1 MAREGNSINLTCC
14 WQIKSRDGFPTAMH
28 VFYSKL
34 SADTAEQGD
43 TIIATVS
50 MTEDTQC
57 GPLRP

>member
-1 MAREGNSINLTCC
+1 VLL
-14 WQIKSRDGFPTAMH
+14 QIKSRDGFPTAMH
-28 VFYSKL
+28 VFYSTL
-34 SADTAEQGD
+34 SADTAEEGD